1 MSTLALN
8 RGLALRRIAAPAKE
22 ICFNLVLISLGS
34 IIFVIG
40 LNSILIPKGFMSG
53 GLVGIAMI
61 FHYLNPSVDVGP
73 TYFLL
78 NLPLILLGWLMISRK
93 FMLYSIYGIVFFSF
107 AALYQPPAI
116 LVKDPIL
123 SALLAGV
130 ICGVGGGIIL
140 RSIGSAG
147 GLDILT
153 VYCHR
158 KFGFRMGTVI
168 FFFNAFILLAG
179 AMLFDLE
186 RALYSVIFYYASAR
200 VVEAV
205 LTGFNRRKS
214 ILIISENS
222 NAIAEKIMKTANRG
236 VTFLKGEGAYTGEEK
251 NVIFTVTSLTELP
264 KIKELIYAID
274 SNAFVV
280 VNETLE
286 VIGKR
291 HGRLKVY

>member
-1 MSTLALN
+1 MNTLALN
-8 RGLALRRIAAPAKE
+8 RGFALRRIAAPAKE

-34 IIFVIG
+34 IICVIG
-40 LNSILIPKGFMSG
+40 LNSVLIPKGFMSG

-73 TYFLL
+73 AYFLL
-78 NLPLILLGWLMISRK
+78 NLPLILLGWLTISRK
-93 FMLYSIYGIVFFSF
+93 FMLYSIYGIVIFSF
-107 AALYQPPAI
+107 AALYQSPAI
-116 LVKDPIL
+116 LIKDPIL

-140 RSIGSAG
+140 RSTGSAG
-147 GLDILT
+147 GLDILSI
-153 VYCHR
+153 YFHR

-168 FFFNAFILLAG
+168 FFFNACVLLAG
-179 AMLFDLE
+179 ALLFDLE
-186 RALYSVIFYYASAR
+186 RTLYSVVFFYASAR
-200 VVEAV
+200 VIEAV

-214 ILIISENS
+214 ILIISES
-222 NAIAEKIMKTANRG
+222 ANAIAEKIMKTANRG

-251 NVIFTVTSLTELP
+251 NVIFTVASLTELP

-274 SNAFVV
+274 SDAFVV

-291 HGRLKVY
+291 HGKLKAY